1 MPTPPTPLS
10 ATKPFSQLCVRL
22 TPAAAALATQ
32 ESRLKLTISWPS
44 PSFQAKLCNDHPDKF
59 TTVDTSYGRAL
70 ELALWD
76 SYLATTLPAPEFE
89 ELPDVCPCKTPIG
102 DLVKGSIEAEKRACA
117 VEGVWAGKQVAGD
130 ACETPGVVL
139 CEFEGTE
146 GFRLFGGGHDD
157 RLALIE
163 MDEILAIKDQLMEL
177 VREGK
182 RMR

>member
-76 SYLATTLPAPEFE
+76 SYLATTLPAPE
-89 ELPDVCPCKTPIG
+89 
-102 DLVKGSIEAEKRACA
+102 
-117 VEGVWAGKQVAGD
+117 EGVWAGKQVAGD